1 MHLGIIK
8 AITISNLRSRM
19 KYYFDS
25 VINSSETLI
34 IPRNSDNEDESVVI
48 MSLKEYNSLQETNYL
63 MSTPANRD
71 RLLESIEQANS
82 GQTREVNLDDLI
94 KQ

>member
-1 MHLGIIK
+1 MK